1 MIQIHTNTALIDSRN
16 SSSLLQHP
24 KMGRAI
30 QPPLLHPLPA
40 LTPILT
46 PTTLPAADVIAV
58 KRTAAEKATEAP
70 NEKERAR
77 ERKREN
83 GETEIGENPRGI
95 TIPMTPNLPTMKF
108 IPKLHSV
115 K

>member
-46 PTTLPAADVIAV
+46 PTTLPVADVIAV
-58 KRTAAEKATEAP
+58 KRTATEKLAFDDEDD
-70 NEKERAR
+70 RS
-77 ERKREN
+77 
-83 GETEIGENPRGI
+83 GET
-95 TIPMTPNLPTMKF
+95 F
-108 IPKLHSV
+108 KLDFGCERIALIFNG
-115 K
+115 